1 MAFLFHALLFVVSFS
16 PYSALPP
23 SFISYAWL
31 SSAERRPDE
40 GHSAVVLLSAASS
53 PSLHHS
59 VNSAY
64 FSFLLQ
70 EVENSHTDLL
80 ELPEDLEYV
89 SKAAG

>member
-1 MAFLFHALLFVVSFS
+1 MTFLFHALLFVVSS
-16 PYSALPP
+16 YSALPL
-23 SFISYAWL
+23 SFISYTWL

-40 GHSAVVLLSAASS
+40 GHSAVVLSTASS
-53 PSLHHS
+53 PCLHHL